1 MSQLGIGTIIHYLSG
16 GSKESADKYYGREI
30 VKAQFKDDALTLTF
44 SDRVKV
50 RLTDNGQSCCESRYM
65 TCDDK
70 PSDLIGGH
78 LREIS
83 LRHSETEDEYHSVHE
98 ICFVKVETE
107 KAHIT
112 IETHNEHNGY
122 YGGFGLNL
130 EEVKS

>member
-1 MSQLGIGTIIHYLSG
+1 MIHHLSG

-30 VKAQFKDDALTLTF
+30 VDAQFKDDALTLTF
-44 SDRVKV
+44 SDGVKIK
-50 RLTDNGQSCCESRYM
+50 LTDEGQSCCESRYM

-70 PSDLIGGH
+70 ASDLIGGH

-83 LRHSETEDEYHSVHE
+83 LRHSEIEEEYGAHE

-107 KAHIT
+107 KGHIT

-130 EEVKS
+130 QEIEP